1 MEFMTLRFRLV
12 YLLIFGIALA
22 LFFAV
27 LSPLASADDMP
38 ADPVNA
44 HIWAEGVAM
53 PLLQATIN
61 EYWRLHPADKN
72 SKFDHVG
79 MLDAKDDGKDH
90 VRGRA
95 AREAAEAWAK
105 AMKRAGY

>member
-1 MEFMTLRFRLV
+1 MTLRFRLV

-61 EYWRLHPADKN
+61 EYL
-72 SKFDHVG
+72 
-79 MLDAKDDGKDH
+79 
-90 VRGRA
+90 A
-95 AREAAEAWAK
+95 ASPGGQEQQV
-105 AMKRAGY
+105 